1 MIFDFQG
8 RRKYLT
14 LQERERFI
22 IAARKL
28 PLPEQTFCLLIAFT
42 GCRISEALELSAVQV
57 DVAMRAVIFRS
68 LKKRQAEPVYRA
80 VPLPDWLLSKLQT
93 CAADLGE
100 HERLWPWGRSKGWA
114 VIKRAMESSGVSGM
128 HASPKGLRHGFGIAA
143 VQRGVPLN
151 LLQRWLGHAKLETT
165 AIYANA
171 IGAEERRLAERLW
184 GRDKPDQAA

>member
-14 LQERERFI
+14 LEERERFI
-22 IAARKL
+22 VTAQKL

-42 GCRISEALELSAVQV
+42 GCRISEALELTAGQV
-57 DVAMRAVIFRS
+57 DRSMRAVVFRS
-68 LKKRQAEPVYRA
+68 LKKRRPEPIYRA
-80 VPLPDWLLSKLQT
+80 VPLPDWLLEKLARQSFR
-93 CAADLGE
+93 LSEGI
-100 HERLWPWGRSKGWA
+100 RLWPWGRSKGWA
-114 VIKRAMESSGVSGM
+114 VIKRAMAESGLSGM
-128 HASPKGLRHGFGIAA
+128 HACPKGLRHGFGIAA

-184 GRDKPDQAA
+184 AEGKPRQIA

>member
-1 MIFDFQG
+1 MIFDIQG

-22 IAARKL
+22 AAARKL
-28 PLPEQTFCLLIAFT
+28 PLAEQTFCLLIAFT
-42 GCRISEALELSAVQV
+42 GCRISEALELSVRQV

-68 LKKRQAEPVYRA
+68 LKKRRPEPVYRA

-93 CAADLGE
+93 CAAELGE

-184 GRDKPDQAA
+184 GP